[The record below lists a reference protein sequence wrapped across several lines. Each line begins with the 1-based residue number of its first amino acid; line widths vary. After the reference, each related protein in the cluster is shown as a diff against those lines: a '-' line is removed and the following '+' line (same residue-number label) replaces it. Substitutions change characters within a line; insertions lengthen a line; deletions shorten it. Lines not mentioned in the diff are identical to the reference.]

1 MDAVPRTANLR
12 QSLDHAGYYP
22 ELVGDVLDVAVS
34 GEDVVAHL
42 GGVEGGLGVDQVRH
56 DVLAA
61 HCDVEHVAYQLG
73 VVAGVIEALAQ
84 VRCSWHGVHPSIRL
98 RLPPRVPGPGVGHA
112 ADPASGGKGPSRG
125 VGPTGLG

>member
-22 ELVGDVLDVAVS
+22 ELVGDVLD
-34 GEDVVAHL
+34 
-42 GGVEGGLGVDQVRH
+42 
-56 DVLAA
+56 
-61 HCDVEHVAYQLG
+61 VAYQLG

-125 VGPTGLG
+125 VGPTGLGQLDPRGQDDRAARGHHDRVQLEGPQLG